1 MSQDQNMTVE
11 DEMRPEYDFSGGARG
26 KHYKAYRKGT
36 NLVPLDPDVAK
47 IFPDA
52 AAVNEALRLL
62 VKLARQRVPSQEK

>member
-11 DEMRPEYDFSGGARG
+11 DEMRPEYDLSDGTRG
-26 KHYKAYRKGT
+26 KHYKTYRKGT

-62 VKLARQRVPSQEK
+62 VKLARQRVPEQK